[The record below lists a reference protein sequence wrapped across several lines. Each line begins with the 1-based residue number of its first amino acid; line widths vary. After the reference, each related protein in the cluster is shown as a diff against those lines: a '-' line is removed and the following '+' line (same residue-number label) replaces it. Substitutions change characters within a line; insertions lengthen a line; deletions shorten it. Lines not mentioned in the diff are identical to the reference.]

1 MPPPRVV
8 RVVQRLQTQQAVVT
22 PSRAKVARVP
32 RVRKVVLDRRHRVPV
47 GRAQAHRVQVGQ
59 VQALQVL
66 MHRVPTTQVP
76 TTQVQTAR
84 PPMHQ
89 APAAQVQTLLVQAPL
104 RAHPQVHRQALDHPD
119 LPRVLQPLKNLKLS
133 FHSKLN
139 AHALL

>member
-32 RVRKVVLDRRHRVPV
+32 RVRKVVLDRRHRVQV
-47 GRAQAHRVQVGQ
+47 GRVQALRVQVGQ
-59 VQALQVL
+59 VQMRRVL
-66 MHRVPTTQVP
+66 TRRVP

-84 PPMHQ
+84 PPMRQ

-104 RAHPQVHRQALDHPD
+104 RVLPQAHRQALDHPD